1 MKKRKEKIKY
11 DTTPMSKNELI
22 HWLDLND
29 YGKNYSYYMPNE
41 IFEDIL
47 AQEKLKTIS
56 LRAFAYSYY
65 YLSNHLYGSLVYT
78 KDLTNY
84 TNIHFMRAIGVKSFE
99 QLRFIVKRGGVLD
112 NMGYTIS
119 TTDYPVF
126 VHEYDGNGNKVKIYT
141 TASQEAIDNNYPKL
155 PKNSFIKY
163 PVKAF
168 TRNEEYKQIHGDL
181 CGTFYIFDNTHFV
194 SIETFVDIV
203 TNKELGHVG
212 FYIFAF
218 MSMMYDRFK
227 KDGYKECHANIANN
241 LGCGESTVKKYLRAL
256 KKYGFIDTERIVGKE
271 DKLHYENAYFMHDKY
286 KSTNFQK
293 Q

>member
-22 HWLDLND
+22 HWLNLND

-99 QLRFIVKRGGVLD
+99 QLRFVVKRGGVLD

-141 TASQEAIDNNYPKL
+141 TASQEAFDNNYPKL

-168 TRNEEYKQIHGDL
+168 IRNEEYKQIHGDL
-181 CGTFYIFDNTHFV
+181 CGTFYVFDNTHFV

-218 MSMMYDRFK
+218 MSMMFNK
-227 KDGYKECHANIANN
+227 FPEGFSKSLEWISEN
-241 LGCGESTVKKYLRAL
+241 LGCSKTTIGRYLIKL
-256 KKYGFIDTERIVGKE
+256 NKYGFLESEKTFDKSNNGIQTYNFYCPIDKFGVKNRVK
-271 DKLHYENAYFMHDKY
+271 
-286 KSTNFQK
+286 
-293 Q
+293 